1 MKILKLLI
9 VLFLVINFS
18 KALGQSRRLEYAD
31 KLYEQGAYFDA
42 FEAYEDVLARGV
54 DSMDIA
60 EKIAHSYL
68 KSSNDSK
75 AIDWYHSLYYH
86 SKISQKDLIELML
99 LERKFGRY
107 DQSKFLAEK
116 YLNQYGSSDVA
127 ENIVNF
133 EIANPSINKQA
144 TILQQPTINSEYSE
158 IGLTFIDAS
167 NAFYSSSKRSKL
179 VANKVDIR
187 TNEYFYDI
195 YYSTIDTSNLVLS
208 PDKRMKN
215 RIQSKYHDGPVSY
228 NSSTNFIYFTRNNY
242 INGKKGYDPNK
253 TMRLKIFKAKVIDDK
268 FQDIEELSF
277 NSDDYSTAHPTISRD
292 GSRLYF
298 SSDRPGG
305 FGGMDLYFVRM
316 DQNGNPIG
324 EPENMGK
331 SLNTSK
337 DELFPYFDEKNKLL
351 FFSSEGLGGFGGL
364 DIYYC
369 QFDENYSVSG
379 IKNVG
384 NSINS
389 ERDDFSV
396 VMDEMLN
403 YGFFSSNRLNGKGG
417 DDFYSFR
424 MVEPLLDHKIVKG
437 LVTDLVTLKELDSA
451 TVYILNSENEE
462 LDSIITR
469 FDGTYEFQ
477 VPTTLNK
484 IYYRVQRNGFYE
496 TLDSLSITEDV
507 KEYTK
512 NFALMPIL
520 DYRYLIKVKDQK
532 TDELISEADI
542 NLIEMKSKSVL
553 NVNFNS
559 MNTTYLSDVV
569 PNKFKDVISYSFR
582 IRKNGYIARTYIRE
596 DTLDKLSVIPVE
608 IGLEKIVIGVTD
620 LGKQINPIYFDYR
633 RWNIR
638 LDAAIELDKIVK
650 IMRDNPEIKIALGS
664 HTDARGKNAENLSL
678 SEKRAQSSVNY
689 IISQGIDRSRI
700 TGKGFGETK
709 LKISNRE
716 IEAKFS
722 WEEKEKLHQL
732 NRRTE
737 FIIVK

>member
-9 VLFLVINFS
+9 VLFLVVNFS
-18 KALGQSRRLEYAD
+18 KALAQSRRLEYAD
-31 KLYEQGAYFDA
+31 KLYGQGAYFDA

-75 AIDWYHSLYYH
+75 ALDWYRSLYYH

-107 DQSKFLAEK
+107 DLSKVLAKEYINK
-116 YLNQYGSSDVA
+116 HGGCDVV
-127 ENIVNF
+127 ENILNF
-133 EIANPSINKQA
+133 DVTDQSINKKAVIQ
-144 TILQQPTINSEYSE
+144 TQQSINSEYSE
-158 IGLTFIDAS
+158 IGLSFIDAGH
-167 NAFYSSSKRSKL
+167 AFYSSSKRSKL
-179 VANKVDIR
+179 LANKVDTR

-195 YYSTIDTSNLVLS
+195 YYSTIDTSKLFLS

-228 NSSTNFIYFTRNNY
+228 NSATNYIYFTRNNY
-242 INGKKGYDPNK
+242 LNGKKGYDPNK
-253 TMRLKIFKAKVIDDK
+253 TMRLKIYKAKVIDNQ
-268 FQDIEELSF
+268 FREIAELSF
-277 NSDDYSTAHPTISRD
+277 NSNDYSNAHPTISRD

-316 DQNGNPIG
+316 DPNGNPIG
-324 EPENMGK
+324 EPENLGK
-331 SLNTSK
+331 SVNTTK
-337 DELFPYFDEKNKLL
+337 DEVFPYFDEKNKLL

-369 QFDENYSVSG
+369 QFDENDRISV

-417 DDFYSFR
+417 DDFYGFR
-424 MVEPLLDHKIVKG
+424 MDEPLLDHIVLKG
-437 LVTDLVTLKELDSA
+437 LITDLVTLKELDSA
-451 TVYILNSENEE
+451 TVYILNSEHQK
-462 LDSIITR
+462 LDSIITGV
-469 FDGTYEFQ
+469 DGAYTFQ
-477 VPTTLNK
+477 LPTGWNK
-484 IYYRVQRNGFYE
+484 IYYSVQRNGYYE
-496 TLDSLSITEDV
+496 ILDSLSITENV

-512 NFALMPIL
+512 NFALMPRL

-532 TDELISEADI
+532 TAELLSEVGI
-542 NLIEMKSKSVL
+542 NLIEMKNKSVL
-553 NVNFNS
+553 NVSFNA
-559 MNTTYLSDVV
+559 MDTTYLSDVV

-582 IRKNGYIARTYIRE
+582 IRKNGYIARTYLRQ

-638 LDAAIELDKIVK
+638 PDAAVELDKIVK
-650 IMRDNPEIKIALGS
+650 ILKDNPEIKIALGS

-689 IISQGIDRSRI
+689 IISQGIDKNRI

-709 LKISNRE
+709 LKISNKE
-716 IEAKFS
+716 IDAKVS

>member
-9 VLFLVINFS
+9 VLVLVINFS

-75 AIDWYHSLYYH
+75 ALDWYRSLYYH

-107 DQSKFLAEK
+107 DLSKLLAQEYINK
-116 YLNQYGSSDVA
+116 HGSCDVV
-127 ENIVNF
+127 ENILNF
-133 EIANPSINKQA
+133 DNKAINKKA
-144 TILQQPTINSEYSE
+144 TIQTQQSINSEYSE
-158 IGLTFIDAS
+158 IGLSFIDAG

-179 VANKVDIR
+179 LANKVDAR

-195 YYSTIDTSNLVLS
+195 YYSTIDTSNLFLS

-228 NSSTNFIYFTRNNY
+228 NSTTNYIYFTRNNY
-242 INGKKGYDPNK
+242 INGKKGYDTNK
-253 TMRLKIFKAKVIDDK
+253 TMRLKIYKAKVIDNK
-268 FQDIEELSF
+268 FQEIEELSF
-277 NSDDYSTAHPTISRD
+277 NSNDYSNAHPTISRD

-298 SSDRPGG
+298 SSDRSGG

-324 EPENMGK
+324 EPENLGK
-331 SLNTSK
+331 SINTTK
-337 DELFPYFDEKNKLL
+337 DEVFPYFDEKNKLL

-369 QFDENYSVSG
+369 QFDENYSISG

-417 DDFYSFR
+417 DDFYGFR
-424 MVEPLLDHKIVKG
+424 MDEPLLDHIVLKG
-437 LVTDLVTLKELDSA
+437 LITDLVTLKELDSA

-532 TDELISEADI
+532 TDELISEVDI

-582 IRKNGYIARTYIRE
+582 IRKNGYIAQTYIRE

-638 LDAAIELDKIVK
+638 PDAAIELDKIVK
-650 IMRDNPEIKIALGS
+650 IMKDNPEIKIALGS

-700 TGKGFGETK
+700 TGRGFGETK
-709 LKISNRE
+709 LKISNKE
-716 IEAKFS
+716 IEAKVS

>member
-75 AIDWYHSLYYH
+75 ALDWYRSLYYH

-107 DQSKFLAEK
+107 ELSKVLAKEYTNK
-116 YLNQYGSSDVA
+116 HGSCDVVENILKFDVA
-127 ENIVNF
+127 DR
-133 EIANPSINKQA
+133 SINKKAIIQ
-144 TILQQPTINSEYSE
+144 TQQSINSEYSE
-158 IGLTFIDAS
+158 IGLSFIDAGH
-167 NAFYSSSKRSKL
+167 AFYSSSKRSKL
-179 VANKVDIR
+179 LANKVDTR

-195 YYSTIDTSNLVLS
+195 YYSTIDTSKLFLS

-228 NSSTNFIYFTRNNY
+228 NSATNYIYFTRNNY
-242 INGKKGYDPNK
+242 MNGKKGYDTNK
-253 TMRLKIFKAKVIDDK
+253 TMRLKIYKAKVIDHK
-268 FQDIEELSF
+268 FREITELSF
-277 NSDDYSTAHPTISRD
+277 NSNDYSNAHPTISRD

-324 EPENMGK
+324 EPENLGK
-331 SLNTSK
+331 SVNTTK
-337 DELFPYFDEKNKLL
+337 DEVFPYFDEKNKLL

-369 QFDENYSVSG
+369 QFDENDRISV

-396 VMDEMLN
+396 VMNEMLN

-417 DDFYSFR
+417 DDFYGFR
-424 MVEPLLDHKIVKG
+424 MDEPLLDHIVLKG
-437 LVTDLVTLKELDSA
+437 LITDLVTLKELDSA
-451 TVYILNSENEE
+451 TVYILNSEHQK
-462 LDSIITR
+462 LDSIITGV
-469 FDGTYEFQ
+469 DGTYAFQ
-477 VPTTLNK
+477 VPTSLNK
-484 IYYRVQRNGFYE
+484 IYYSVQKNGFYE
-496 TLDSLSITEDV
+496 TLDSLYIMEDV
-507 KEYTK
+507 KEYIK

-532 TDELISEADI
+532 TDELLSEVGI

-553 NVNFNS
+553 NVSFNV
-559 MNTTYLSDVV
+559 MDKTYLSDVV
-569 PNKFKDVISYSFR
+569 PNKFKDVISYSFG
-582 IRKNGYIARTYIRE
+582 IRKNGYIARTYLRQ

-638 LDAAIELDKIVK
+638 PDAAIELDKIVK
-650 IMRDNPEIKIALGS
+650 IMKDNPEIKVALGS

-700 TGKGFGETK
+700 NGKGFGETK
-709 LKISNRE
+709 LKISNKE
-716 IEAKFS
+716 IEAKVS